1 MNNERELARGVV
13 YSMINADPFSHPKHF
28 ARRSKFHPLVIVGV
42 ITALCFFAGA
52 VLL

>member
-28 ARRSKFHPLVIVGV
+28 ARRSMHPLVIIGIIAGLALAVGA
-42 ITALCFFAGA
+42 AL
-52 VLL
+52 L